1 MRAKEFVQINRLVQL
16 GSLDPVLL
24 HKLTQDPS
32 PLFQYLGHYYLYRY
46 YASDEGTAALYRQAM
61 HELEP
66 QLPKVVQA
74 QMEKEL
80 AERRDQG
87 QD

>member
-32 PLFQYLGHYYLYRY
+32 PLF
-46 YASDEGTAALYRQAM
+46 
-61 HELEP
+61 
-66 QLPKVVQA
+66 
-74 QMEKEL
+74 
-80 AERRDQG
+80 
-87 QD
+87 